1 MSWPPSGSTARKE
14 GSDERVAAT
23 RGPVVKRKRSSA
35 RVRRIG
41 ARSVFILF
49 FVLYGFVGLVVGGLM
64 FGASRL
70 EMLPA
75 VSMTPLDRLGAWS
88 LLLFPAAYG
97 LLGGFVGA
105 VAAML
110 YNFAATFTGGIRLDL
125 TGLEAMETRQEA
137 RSDSA
142 GDEAEAGRG

>member
-1 MSWPPSGSTARKE
+1 M
-14 GSDERVAAT
+14 
-23 RGPVVKRKRSSA
+23 KRKRSSA

-49 FVLYGFVGLVVGGLM
+49 FVLYGFVGLVVGGLL

-125 TGLEAMETRQEA
+125 TGLEGLEA
-137 RSDSA
+137 VEKVDAASDDP
-142 GDEAEAGRG
+142 DEGG

>member
-1 MSWPPSGSTARKE
+1 M
-14 GSDERVAAT
+14 
-23 RGPVVKRKRSSA
+23 KRNRSSA

-49 FVLYGFVGLVVGGLM
+49 FVLYGFVGLVVGGLL

-70 EMLPA
+70 EFLPA

-105 VAAML
+105 VAAAL

-125 TGLEAMETRQEA
+125 TGMDLTGVEGTRGPDGGGAVDGREAPAGGAGDRDVAGE
-137 RSDSA
+137 RSDAES
-142 GDEAEAGRG
+142 DEADGGG

>member
-14 GSDERVAAT
+14 GSDERVSAS
-23 RGPVVKRKRSSA
+23 RSPVVKKKRSSA

-49 FVLYGFVGLVVGGLM
+49 FVLYGFVGLVVGGLL

-70 EMLPA
+70 EFVPA
-75 VSMTPLDRLGAWS
+75 VSMTALDRLGAWS

-125 TGLEAMETRQEA
+125 TGLEGLEVPEKVEA
-137 RSDSA
+137 ASDDPD
-142 GDEAEAGRG
+142 GGG